1 MSDKRQKS
9 KFNRNKGKKAMKQAE
24 MDQAQ
29 WTAKYDPLYNLKG
42 QERHN
47 KIRSTR
53 CKKPQQ
59 F

>member
-1 MSDKRQKS
+1 MSDKRQQAKL
-9 KFNRNKGKKAMKQAE
+9 NRNKGKEAMKKAG

-29 WTAKYDPLYNLKG
+29 WTAKHDPFRDLKG

-53 CKKPQQ
+53 CRKPQQ